1 MKQDACFDLHTT
13 SRSHCVRRDVMISLI
28 KRTVAHSSSD
38 PNARGGVRKLHS
50 SGALTLDKTT
60 GGVVDLC
67 LLRSGGNSGGTT
79 TTIVSA
85 STDGAMRVWNA
96 STGGLMSQSPSD
108 GEGTTRLAF
117 ANAGA
122 ALATGGTEGNVY
134 VRDGASGAVTRRYT
148 AGMDCVSALCVLG
161 DAGDGEI
168 VAGDDRG
175 RMFAWTREDEYP
187 HWRFGDEAGEGNR
200 VASGQPPVSPS
211 GRGKTKK
218 RALGAVNA
226 VCGWRHASSGEE
238 FVASGSEDGTL
249 RIWRARVSKPV
260 AEFGAAD
267 GGHRGAIHAM
277 VDSDGV
283 IVTTG
288 ADGRVLAWYVNESGD
303 LLGPPEELNV
313 GGRHAGAVLS
323 VIRVSKGIVCTG
335 GVDQKA
341 MIWDVKHRSLLFECA
356 GSRVGSVQSLL
367 YDDEAGVLYTGCASA
382 QILRWELPKEELAI
396 PFLRDWDDEP
406 LLTRRPSTEDF
417 DNWDVDLPAM
427 SGVTAPSPAPKSGS
441 SSSMTTAAQMDE
453 MRRRVSELEGECE
466 SLRAKEKAHAKET
479 LALQKVVDLKTKE
492 LERAI
497 QDTKKMAAR
506 ETNQQQDAW
515 REKSEK
521 METIARKQKAK
532 LDEIKSAL
540 KAAEEKH
547 RVMETEKD
555 ATIEELSKEMAALK
569 ERVENSTARA
579 ESAELS
585 VEEMM
590 QAAEKALLSPE
601 PFTADNSSQDI
612 MRELHSVREELQL
625 AKQDAN
631 LSEISLAKLREECDE
646 LRSRAECLEGDL
658 QRATDENDAL
668 TARLSEQSEQH
679 EVLKLEADSL
689 RSENVAQRERIEQ
702 MTSQVESAA
711 NNAEENDAQTS
722 KREEEI
728 RSLYAKVDGYK
739 KKLDNAV
746 KKGKGFEQEAKSLRS
761 ELAEKQAE
769 LDKLRES
776 RESFRSELSSASEAA
791 VQSLN
796 DQLEQA
802 NGHVTE
808 LQREL
813 SSAKSSASSFKQQA
827 EATQAALNEARD
839 ELRIAREVQSDA
851 DAAKEESAKS
861 ASLISELREQVT
873 KEKRKFD
880 NAVKKGKSFQEQAT
894 QLTERLGEAESELTD
909 ALGAK
914 IELEQRLDAT
924 LKEIA
929 RVREEHEQHAQNAE
943 LLHSNTKEELRK
955 NLEDAQNQLAETKAT
970 LESSVSEVAA
980 LRADVSNR
988 NDERQRLIEQ
998 IQSSEQ
1004 AQNELQKLRENIAT
1018 YETEMQTL
1026 KTGIE
1031 TAKSKFTNAVKKGKG
1046 FQEEANR
1053 LRREVEEKS
1062 SEINHLIAGKTSS
1075 ATQTAELVAALE
1087 TSQNKLSE
1095 LSLSA
1100 EAQQKELDTLRR
1112 ELATS
1117 RDECSKLQSELEQRE
1132 ANMQMPQASRGEQWL
1147 EQQARATAEA
1157 QARDLSEENERLR
1170 QEVAAAS
1177 AAAQEAWQVAAS
1189 HGIRP
1194 GDSRPASEIGSPI
1207 REGYQQRARS
1217 LYQHPSHRGAMSMI
1231 YDRAEPSVSK
1241 EEYDRVKELCSKLKR
1256 ELAKTKTAAKEA
1268 MQQVINRLEIEV
1280 VEKVHAQSSAK
1291 AAEAESARAWAHAKD
1306 ALATTREVQKAM
1318 ATTKLLSSD
1327 GIKPQP
1333 PVGTLARDA
1342 MDRKLLASD
1351 GAIVVRQ
1358 EHLLAIFMAFVA
1370 FIIGSLLNKS

>member
-1 MKQDACFDLHTT
+1 
-13 SRSHCVRRDVMISLI
+13 MISLI
-28 KRTVAHSSSD
+28 KRTVAHSSSG
-38 PNARGGVRKLHS
+38 PNARGDVRKLHS
-50 SGALTLDKTT
+50 SGALTLEKTT

-67 LLRSGGNSGGTT
+67 LLRSGGNGSGGTT

-122 ALATGGTEGNVY
+122 ALATSGTEGNVY

-187 HWRFGDEAGEGNR
+187 HWQFGDEAGEAGR

-218 RALGAVNA
+218 RALEAVNA

-249 RIWRARVSKPV
+249 RIWRARVSKPI

-277 VDSDGV
+277 VDSDGA

-396 PFLRDWDDEP
+396 PSLRDWDDEP

-427 SGVTAPSPAPKSGS
+427 SGETAPSPAPKSGS
-441 SSSMTTAAQMDE
+441 SSSSLTAAAHMDE
-453 MRRRVSELEGECE
+453 MRRRISELEGECE

-479 LALQKVVDLKTKE
+479 LALQKAVDLKTKE
-492 LERAI
+492 LERAM
-497 QDTKKMAAR
+497 QDTKKMAAAR

-547 RVMETEKD
+547 RVVETEKD

-601 PFTADNSSQDI
+601 PSTADNPSQDI

-631 LSEISLAKLREECDE
+631 LSEISLAKLREECAE
-646 LRSRAECLEGDL
+646 LRSRAESLEGDL

-668 TARLSEQSEQH
+668 TVRSSEQSEQH
-679 EVLKLEADSL
+679 EALKLEADSL

-702 MTSQVESAA
+702 MTSQVECAA
-711 NNAEENDAQTS
+711 NNAEENEAQTS

-728 RSLYAKVDGYK
+728 RSLHAKVDGYK

-746 KKGKGFEQEAKSLRS
+746 KKGKGFEQEVKSLRS

-769 LDKLRES
+769 MDKLRES
-776 RESFRSELSSASEAA
+776 RESLKSELSSASEAA
-791 VQSLN
+791 VKSLN
-796 DQLEQA
+796 NQLEQA
-802 NGHVTE
+802 NGHATE
-808 LQREL
+808 LEREL

-827 EATQAALNEARD
+827 EATQAALNEAQD
-839 ELRIAREVQSDA
+839 ELRIAREAQSDA

-880 NAVKKGKSFQEQAT
+880 NAVKKGKSYQEQAM

-929 RVREEHEQHAQNAE
+929 RVREEHDTHAQNAE
-943 LLHSNTKEELRK
+943 LLHSNANEELRK
-955 NLEDAQNQLAETKAT
+955 KLEDAQNQLAKTKAT

-998 IQSSEQ
+998 IHSSEQ
-1004 AQNELQKLRENIAT
+1004 AQTELQKLRENIAT

-1031 TAKSKFTNAVKKGKG
+1031 TAKNKFTNAVKKGKG

-1062 SEINHLIAGKTSS
+1062 SEINHLLSGKTSS

-1117 RDECSKLQSELEQRE
+1117 RDESSKLRSELEQRE
-1132 ANMQMPQASRGEQWL
+1132 ANSQMPQASRGEQWL

-1170 QEVAAAS
+1170 QEVAAAA

-1231 YDRAEPSVSK
+1231 YDRAELSVSK
-1241 EEYDRVKELCSKLKR
+1241 EEHDRVKELCSKMKR
-1256 ELAKTKTAAKEA
+1256 ELAKTKAAAKEA

-1280 VEKVHAQSSAK
+1280 VEKVHAQASAK

-1327 GIKPQP
+1327 AIKPQP

-1342 MDRKLLASD
+1342 MDRKSLASD
-1351 GAIVVRQ
+1351 GAIVMRQ

>member
-1 MKQDACFDLHTT
+1 
-13 SRSHCVRRDVMISLI
+13 MISLI
-28 KRTVAHSSSD
+28 KRTVAHSSD
-38 PNARGGVRKLHS
+38 GPGGRGGGVRKLHS
-50 SGALTLDKTT
+50 SGALTLEKTT
-60 GGVVDLC
+60 GAVVDLC
-67 LLRSGGNSGGTT
+67 LLRRGGNGGTTAT

-85 STDGAMRVWNA
+85 STDGTMRVWNA
-96 STGGLMSQSPSD
+96 STGGLMSQSPTD
-108 GEGTTRLAF
+108 GEGTTRLAY

-122 ALATGGTEGNVY
+122 ALATSGTNGNVY

-175 RMFAWTREDEYP
+175 RMFAWMREDEYP
-187 HWRFGDEAGEGNR
+187 HWRFGDEAGEGGR
-200 VASGQPPVSPS
+200 VGSGQPPVSPS

-218 RALGAVNA
+218 RALEAVNA

-288 ADGRVLAWYVNESGD
+288 VDGRVLAWYVNENGD

-313 GGRHAGAVLS
+313 GGKHAGAVLS
-323 VIRVSKGIVCTG
+323 AIRVSKGIVCTG

-341 MIWDVKHRSLLFECA
+341 MIWDVKHRLLLFECA

-382 QILRWELPKEELAI
+382 QILRWELPKEELADKA
-396 PFLRDWDDEP
+396 LRDWDDEP

-427 SGVTAPSPAPKSGS
+427 PGETAPSSSPAPKSGS
-441 SSSMTTAAQMDE
+441 SSSSTATAQMDE
-453 MRRRVSELEGECE
+453 MRRRMSELEGECE

-479 LALQKVVDLKTKE
+479 LALQKVVDSKTKE
-492 LERAI
+492 LERAM
-497 QDTKKMAAR
+497 QDTKKMVAGR

-555 ATIEELSKEMAALK
+555 AMIEELSKEMAALK
-569 ERVENSTARA
+569 ERAENSSARA

-601 PFTADNSSQDI
+601 PSTADNSSQDI

-631 LSEISLAKLREECDE
+631 LSEISLAKLREECTE
-646 LRSRAECLEGDL
+646 LRSRAESLEGDL

-668 TARLSEQSEQH
+668 TARSSEQSEQH
-679 EVLKLEADSL
+679 EALKLEADSL
-689 RSENVAQRERIEQ
+689 RSENAAQRERIEQ
-702 MTSQVESAA
+702 MTSEVESAV

-728 RSLYAKVDGYK
+728 RSLRAKIDGYK

-746 KKGKGFEQEAKSLRS
+746 KKGKGFEQEAKSLRN

-769 LDKLRES
+769 MDNLRES
-776 RESFRSELSSASEAA
+776 RESLKSELSSASGAT
-791 VQSLN
+791 VKSLN

-802 NGHVTE
+802 NGRVKE
-808 LQREL
+808 LEREIA
-813 SSAKSSASSFKQQA
+813 SVKSSVSSFKQQTETTEA
-827 EATQAALNEARD
+827 ELNEVRD
-839 ELRIAREVQSDA
+839 ELRIARQAQSDA

-861 ASLISELREQVT
+861 ASLISELREQLT

-880 NAVKKGKSFQEQAT
+880 NAVKKGKSFQEQAA
-894 QLTERLGEAESELTD
+894 QLTERLDEAESELTD

-924 LKEIA
+924 REEIA
-929 RVREEHEQHAQNAE
+929 RVREEYETHAQNAE
-943 LLHSNTKEELRK
+943 LLHSNANEELRK
-955 NLEDAQNQLAETKAT
+955 KLEDAQNQLAETKAT
-970 LESSVSEVAA
+970 LESSVSEVAE
-980 LRADVSNR
+980 LKADVSNR

-998 IQSSEQ
+998 IHSSEQ
-1004 AQNELQKLRENIAT
+1004 AQMELQKLRENIAT

-1031 TAKSKFTNAVKKGKG
+1031 TAKNKFTNAVKKGKG

-1062 SEINHLIAGKTSS
+1062 SEINHLLSGKNSS

-1132 ANMQMPQASRGEQWL
+1132 ASSQIPQASRGEQWL

-1231 YDRAEPSVSK
+1231 YDRAELSVSK
-1241 EEYDRVKELCSKLKR
+1241 EEHDRVKEVCSKLKR

-1280 VEKVHAQSSAK
+1280 VEKVHAQASAK

-1318 ATTKLLSSD
+1318 ATTKLLSPD
-1327 GIKPQP
+1327 AIKPQP
-1333 PVGTLARDA
+1333 PIGTLARDA
-1342 MDRKLLASD
+1342 MDRKSLASD

-1370 FIIGSLLNKS
+1370 FIVGSLLNKS

>member
-1 MKQDACFDLHTT
+1 
-13 SRSHCVRRDVMISLI
+13 MISLI
-28 KRTVAHSSSD
+28 KRTVAHSSD
-38 PNARGGVRKLHS
+38 GPGGRGGGGVRKLHS
-50 SGALTLDKTT
+50 SGALTLEKTT
-60 GGVVDLC
+60 GAVVDLC
-67 LLRSGGNSGGTT
+67 LLRRGGNGGTT
-79 TTIVSA
+79 ATIVSA

-96 STGGLMSQSPSD
+96 STGGLMSQSPTD
-108 GEGTTRLAF
+108 GEGTTRLAY

-122 ALATGGTEGNVY
+122 ALATSGTNGNVY

-187 HWRFGDEAGEGNR
+187 HWRFGDEAGEGGR
-200 VASGQPPVSPS
+200 VGSVQPPVSPS

-218 RALGAVNA
+218 RALEAVNA

-288 ADGRVLAWYVNESGD
+288 ADGRVLAWYVNENGD

-313 GGRHAGAVLS
+313 GGKHAGAVLS
-323 VIRVSKGIVCTG
+323 AIRVSKGIVCTG

-341 MIWDVKHRSLLFECA
+341 MIWDVKHRSLLFECV

-382 QILRWELPKEELAI
+382 QILRWELPKEELADKA
-396 PFLRDWDDEP
+396 LRDWDDEP

-427 SGVTAPSPAPKSGS
+427 PGETAPSLSPAPKSGS
-441 SSSMTTAAQMDE
+441 SSSTTTTAQMDE
-453 MRRRVSELEGECE
+453 MRRRMSELEGECE

-479 LALQKVVDLKTKE
+479 LALQKVVDSKTKE
-492 LERAI
+492 LERAM
-497 QDTKKMAAR
+497 QDTKNMAAAR

-569 ERVENSTARA
+569 ERAENSTARA

-601 PFTADNSSQDI
+601 PSTADNSSQDI

-631 LSEISLAKLREECDE
+631 LSEISLAKLREECAE
-646 LRSRAECLEGDL
+646 LRSRAESLEGDL

-668 TARLSEQSEQH
+668 TARSSEQREQH
-679 EVLKLEADSL
+679 EALKLEADSL

-702 MTSQVESAA
+702 MTSEVESAA

-728 RSLYAKVDGYK
+728 RSLHAKVDGYK

-746 KKGKGFEQEAKSLRS
+746 KKGKGFEQEAKSLRN

-769 LDKLRES
+769 MDKLRES
-776 RESFRSELSSASEAA
+776 RESLKSELSSASEAA

-802 NGHVTE
+802 NGRIAE
-808 LQREL
+808 LERETA
-813 SSAKSSASSFKQQA
+813 SAKSSASSFKQQA
-827 EATQAALNEARD
+827 EATQAELNEARD
-839 ELRIAREVQSDA
+839 ELRIARQTQSDA

-929 RVREEHEQHAQNAE
+929 RVREEHETHAQNAE
-943 LLHSNTKEELRK
+943 RSHSNANEELRK
-955 NLEDAQNQLAETKAT
+955 KLEDAQNQLAETKAT
-970 LESSVSEVAA
+970 LESSVSEVAE
-980 LRADVSNR
+980 LKADVSNR

-998 IQSSEQ
+998 IHSSEQ
-1004 AQNELQKLRENIAT
+1004 AQMELQKLRENIAT
-1018 YETEMQTL
+1018 YETEMRTL

-1031 TAKSKFTNAVKKGKG
+1031 TAKNKFTNAVKKGKG

-1062 SEINHLIAGKTSS
+1062 GEINHLLSGKTSS

-1132 ANMQMPQASRGEQWL
+1132 ASSQIPQASRGEQWL

-1207 REGYQQRARS
+1207 REGYQQRARA

-1231 YDRAEPSVSK
+1231 YDRAELSVSK
-1241 EEYDRVKELCSKLKR
+1241 EEHDRVKELCSKLKR

-1280 VEKVHAQSSAK
+1280 VEKVHAQASAK

-1306 ALATTREVQKAM
+1306 ALATTRDVQKAM
-1318 ATTKLLSSD
+1318 ATTKLLSPD
-1327 GIKPQP
+1327 AIKPQP

-1342 MDRKLLASD
+1342 MDRKSLASD

>member
-1 MKQDACFDLHTT
+1 
-13 SRSHCVRRDVMISLI
+13 MISLI
-28 KRTVAHSSSD
+28 KRTVAHSSD
-38 PNARGGVRKLHS
+38 GPGGRGGGVRKLHS
-50 SGALTLDKTT
+50 SGALTLEKTT
-60 GGVVDLC
+60 GAVVDLC
-67 LLRSGGNSGGTT
+67 LLRRGGNGGTTAT

-85 STDGAMRVWNA
+85 STDGTMRVWNA
-96 STGGLMSQSPSD
+96 STGGLMSQSPTD
-108 GEGTTRLAF
+108 GEGTTRLAY

-122 ALATGGTEGNVY
+122 ALATSGTNGNVY

-175 RMFAWTREDEYP
+175 RMFAWMREDEYP
-187 HWRFGDEAGEGNR
+187 HWRFGDEAGEGGR
-200 VASGQPPVSPS
+200 VGSGQPPVSPS

-218 RALGAVNA
+218 RALEAVNA

-288 ADGRVLAWYVNESGD
+288 VDGRVLAWYVNENGD

-313 GGRHAGAVLS
+313 GGKHAGAVLS
-323 VIRVSKGIVCTG
+323 AIRVSKGIVCTG

-341 MIWDVKHRSLLFECA
+341 MIWDVKHRLLLFECA

-382 QILRWELPKEELAI
+382 QILRWELPKEELADKA
-396 PFLRDWDDEP
+396 LRDWDDEP

-427 SGVTAPSPAPKSGS
+427 PGETAPSSSPAPKSGS
-441 SSSMTTAAQMDE
+441 SSSSTATAQMDE
-453 MRRRVSELEGECE
+453 MRRRMSELEGECE

-479 LALQKVVDLKTKE
+479 LALQKVVDSKTKE
-492 LERAI
+492 LERAM
-497 QDTKKMAAR
+497 QDTKKMVAGR

-555 ATIEELSKEMAALK
+555 AMIEELSKEMAALK
-569 ERVENSTARA
+569 ERAENSSARA

-601 PFTADNSSQDI
+601 PSTADNSSQDI

-631 LSEISLAKLREECDE
+631 LSEISLAKLREECTE
-646 LRSRAECLEGDL
+646 LRSRAESLEGDL

-668 TARLSEQSEQH
+668 TARSSEQSEQH
-679 EVLKLEADSL
+679 EALKLEADSL
-689 RSENVAQRERIEQ
+689 RSENAAQRERIEQ
-702 MTSQVESAA
+702 MTSEVESAV
-711 NNAEENDAQTS
+711 NNDAQTS
-722 KREEEI
+722 EREEEI
-728 RSLYAKVDGYK
+728 RSLRAKIDGYK

-746 KKGKGFEQEAKSLRS
+746 KKGKGFEQEAKSLRN

-769 LDKLRES
+769 MDNLRES
-776 RESFRSELSSASEAA
+776 RESLKSELSSASGAT
-791 VQSLN
+791 VKSLN

-802 NGHVTE
+802 NGRVKE
-808 LQREL
+808 LEREIA
-813 SSAKSSASSFKQQA
+813 SVKSSVSSFKQQTETTEA
-827 EATQAALNEARD
+827 ELNEVRD
-839 ELRIAREVQSDA
+839 ELRIARQAQSDA

-861 ASLISELREQVT
+861 ASLISELREQLT

-880 NAVKKGKSFQEQAT
+880 NAVKKGKSFQEQAA
-894 QLTERLGEAESELTD
+894 QLTERLDEAESELTD

-924 LKEIA
+924 RKEIA
-929 RVREEHEQHAQNAE
+929 RVREEYETHAQNAE
-943 LLHSNTKEELRK
+943 LLHSNANEELRK
-955 NLEDAQNQLAETKAT
+955 KLEDAQNQLAETKAT
-970 LESSVSEVAA
+970 LESSVSEVAE
-980 LRADVSNR
+980 LKADVSNR

-998 IQSSEQ
+998 IHSSEQ
-1004 AQNELQKLRENIAT
+1004 AQMELQKLRENIAT

-1031 TAKSKFTNAVKKGKG
+1031 TAKNKFTNAVKKGKG

-1062 SEINHLIAGKTSS
+1062 SEINHLLSGKNSS

-1132 ANMQMPQASRGEQWL
+1132 ASSQIPQASRGEQWL

-1231 YDRAEPSVSK
+1231 YDRAELSVSK
-1241 EEYDRVKELCSKLKR
+1241 EEHDRVKELCSKLKR

-1280 VEKVHAQSSAK
+1280 VEKVHAQASAK

-1318 ATTKLLSSD
+1318 ATTKLLSPD
-1327 GIKPQP
+1327 AIKPQP
-1333 PVGTLARDA
+1333 PIGTLARDA
-1342 MDRKLLASD
+1342 MDRKSLASD

-1370 FIIGSLLNKS
+1370 FIVGSLLNKS

>member
-1 MKQDACFDLHTT
+1 
-13 SRSHCVRRDVMISLI
+13 MISLI
-28 KRTVAHSSSD
+28 KRTVAQSSTD
-38 PNARGGVRKLHS
+38 RDAAGPGVRGGVRKLHS
-50 SGALTLDKTT
+50 SGALTLEKST
-60 GGVVDLC
+60 GGVVSMC
-67 LLRSGGNSGGTT
+67 LLRCGGGVPS

-108 GEGTTRLAF
+108 GEGTTRLAS
-117 ANAGA
+117 ANAGS
-122 ALATGGTEGNVY
+122 ALATSGSEGTVY

-148 AGMDCVSALCVLG
+148 AGIESVSALCVLG
-161 DAGDGEI
+161 DAGDREI

-187 HWRFGDEAGEGNR
+187 HWRFGSDSSEGGR
-200 VASGQPPVSPS
+200 SASGQPPVSPS
-211 GRGKTKK
+211 GREKAKK
-218 RALGAVNA
+218 RVPEAVNA

-249 RIWRARVSKPV
+249 RIWRSRVSKPI
-260 AEFGAAD
+260 AEFGAGD

-313 GGRHAGAVLS
+313 GGRHAGAILS

-382 QILRWELPKEELAI
+382 QILRWELPKEDLANT
-396 PFLRDWDDEP
+396 PLRDWDDEP
-406 LLTRRPSTEDF
+406 LLTRRPSTDEF
-417 DNWDVDLPAM
+417 DSWDVDLPAM
-427 SGVTAPSPAPKSGS
+427 PDATAPSPAPKSGS
-441 SSSMTTAAQMDE
+441 FSSSAQMDE
-453 MRRRVSELEGECE
+453 MRRRISELEGECE
-466 SLRAKEKAHAKET
+466 SLRAKEKARAEQNI
-479 LALQKVVDLKTKE
+479 ALQKVVDSKTKE
-492 LERAI
+492 LELAT
-497 QDTKKMAAR
+497 QDKKTMTAPR
-506 ETNQQQDAW
+506 ETNPQRDVW

-532 LDEIKSAL
+532 LDEMKLAL
-540 KAAEEKH
+540 KATEENH

-555 ATIEELSKEMAALK
+555 AVIEKLSKEMAALK
-569 ERVENSTARA
+569 ERVENSNARA

-601 PFTADNSSQDI
+601 PSTTDNSSQDV

-631 LSEISLAKLREECDE
+631 LSEISLAKLRDECAE
-646 LRSRAECLEGDL
+646 LRSRAESLEGDL
-658 QRATDENDAL
+658 QRATDGNDAL
-668 TARLSEQSEQH
+668 TTRASEQRDEY
-679 EVLKLEADSL
+679 EALKLEADSL
-689 RSENVAQRERIEQ
+689 RSENVTQRERIEK
-702 MTSQVESAA
+702 MTSEIESAT
-711 NNAEENDAQTS
+711 NNAEENYVQTS

-728 RSLYAKVDGYK
+728 RSLHATVDGYK

-746 KKGKGFEQEAKSLRS
+746 KKGKGFEQEAKSLRR
-761 ELAEKQAE
+761 EMAEKQAE
-769 LDKLRES
+769 MDKLHES
-776 RESFRSELSSASEAA
+776 RDSLKCELASASEAA
-791 VQSLN
+791 VKSLK
-796 DQLEQA
+796 DKLERA
-802 NGHVTE
+802 NGRVTE
-808 LQREL
+808 LEREI
-813 SSAKSSASSFKQQA
+813 SAAKSSASSFKQQA
-827 EATQAALNEARD
+827 EATEAELNAVRN
-839 ELRIAREVQSDA
+839 ELQIARQAQSDA

-880 NAVKKGKSFQEQAT
+880 NAVKKGKIFQEQAA
-894 QLTERLGEAESELTD
+894 QLTERLGEAESGLTD

-914 IELEQRLDAT
+914 IELEQRVDAT

-929 RVREEHEQHAQNAE
+929 RLREDHETRAQNAE
-943 LLHSNTKEELRK
+943 LSYSNANEELRN
-955 NLEDAQNQLAETKAT
+955 NLAAVQNQLAETKAK
-970 LESSVSEVAA
+970 LESSVSEIAE

-988 NDERQRLIEQ
+988 SDERQRLIEQ
-998 IQSSEQ
+998 IHSSEQ
-1004 AQNELQKLRENIAT
+1004 AQTELHKLRENIAT
-1018 YETEMQTL
+1018 YETEMRTL
-1026 KTGIE
+1026 KSGIE
-1031 TAKSKFTNAVKKGKG
+1031 TAKNKFANAVKKGKG

-1062 SEINHLIAGKTSS
+1062 GEINHLLSAKTSS
-1075 ATQTAELVAALE
+1075 VTQTAELVAALE
-1087 TSQNKLSE
+1087 TSEKKLRE
-1095 LSLSA
+1095 LSLSD
-1100 EAQQKELDTLRR
+1100 EAQQKELDTLRH

-1117 RDECSKLQSELEQRE
+1117 REECSKLQSQLEQRE
-1132 ANMQMPQASRGEQWL
+1132 ASSQVPSASRGEQWL

-1177 AAAQEAWQVAAS
+1177 AAAKEAWQVAAS

-1207 REGYQQRARS
+1207 REGYQQRVRS

-1231 YDRAEPSVSK
+1231 YDRAELSVPK
-1241 EEYDRVKELCSKLKR
+1241 EEHDRVKESCSKLKR

-1268 MQQVINRLEIEV
+1268 MRQVINRLEIEV
-1280 VEKVHAQSSAK
+1280 VEKVHAQASAK

-1306 ALATTREVQKAM
+1306 ALATTREVQQAM
-1318 ATTKLLSSD
+1318 ATTKLLSSPHAD
-1327 GIKPQP
+1327 AIKPQP

-1342 MDRKLLASD
+1342 IDRKSFASN
-1351 GAIVVRQ
+1351 GAIMVRQ
-1358 EHLLAIFMAFVA
+1358 EHLLAIFIAIVA